1 MEAVCYSSR
10 SSACRRELNSHGAAK
25 PRVPACPRQRAPVKN
40 QGIPVRQLGDLI
52 PCPSMSSNDMEP
64 PQYVV
69 PAHRVGGP
77 GVRSVRQAVITGA
90 AASRHRLL
98 RWREQCQVRHRLQRG
113 AGGNGCAS
121 RERQC
126 PCSPCVAGSPKAALP
141 NPSFNL
147 STNSR
152 PLGPARAVAYP
163 APAGPSGLLLAPG

>member
-90 AASRHRLL
+90 AAPTDCCVGANNAKFATACSAEREATGAHHEKGNALARPA
-98 RWREQCQVRHRLQRG
+98 WRAHQKQR
-113 AGGNGCAS
+113 CLTP
-121 RERQC
+121 R
-126 PCSPCVAGSPKAALP
+126 
-141 NPSFNL
+141 
-147 STNSR
+147 ST
-152 PLGPARAVAYP
+152 
-163 APAGPSGLLLAPG
+163 